1 MAKGGWRRALVL
13 AGLAAG
19 MSAALAWHWDQPV
32 HLFFSARAGETWSIW
47 WAQAAYYAGL
57 GGLQAGAMALLALA
71 AWWLGRRN
79 LLLDGMGGLG
89 AILGAGAC
97 VQIIKHLVGRPRPR
111 MSLPAWEF
119 FGPTLSSDLH
129 SFPSGHATT
138 SFALAALL
146 CAFHPRLA
154 WACYPAAALISLGR
168 VAGGSHYL
176 SDTLGGALLGLA
188 VGWPLA
194 ASLRRWRE
202 EQA

>member
-1 MAKGGWRRALVL
+1 MANAGLRRGLAL
-13 AGLAAG
+13 AGLAVG
-19 MSAALAWHWDQPV
+19 MFAALAWHWDDPV
-32 HLFFSARAGETWSIW
+32 HQFFVARADQAWSEW
-47 WAQAAYYAGL
+47 LAKAAHYAGL
-57 GGLQAGAMALLALA
+57 GGVQGGAMALLALA
-71 AWWLGRRN
+71 AWRLGRRG
-79 LLLDGMGGLG
+79 LLVDGMGGLG
-89 AILGAGAC
+89 AVLGAGAC

-119 FGPTLSSDLH
+119 FGPSLSSDLH
-129 SFPSGHATT
+129 SFPSGHAAT

>member
-1 MAKGGWRRALVL
+1 MQRGLSL

-19 MSAALAWHWDQPV
+19 MLAVLAWHWDDPV
-32 HLFFSARAGETWSIW
+32 HQFFVILAGEAWSVW
-47 WAQAAYYAGL
+47 LARAAYYAGL
-57 GGLQAGAMALLALA
+57 GGVQAGAMALLTLV
-71 AWWLGRRN
+71 AWRLGRRG
-79 LLLDGMGGLG
+79 LLVDGMGGLG
-89 AILGAGAC
+89 AILGAGIC
-97 VQIIKHLVGRPRPR
+97 VQIVKHLVGRPRPR

-146 CAFHPRLA
+146 SAFHPRLA
-154 WACYPAAALISLGR
+154 WVLYPAAVLICLGR

-176 SDTLGGALLGLA
+176 SDTLGGALLGLL

-202 EQA
+202 ERA